1 MFNIQSMNAG
11 KDEGWMD
18 EWIDMQAFK
27 FIFCALRSLLFFN
40 ADERTFPG
48 DVMPVV
54 DVNLI

>member
-1 MFNIQSMNAG
+1 MNAG
-11 KDEGWMD
+11 NDEGWMD

-27 FIFCALRSLLFFN
+27 FIFCALHSLLFFN
-40 ADERTFPG
+40 ADDERTFPG